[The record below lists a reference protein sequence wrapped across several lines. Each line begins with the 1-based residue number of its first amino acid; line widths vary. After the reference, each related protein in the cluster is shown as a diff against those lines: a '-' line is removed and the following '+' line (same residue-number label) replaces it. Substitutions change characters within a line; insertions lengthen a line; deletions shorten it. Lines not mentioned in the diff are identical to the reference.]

1 MDFKIIDMHMHVGHS
16 ADYVVYDA
24 TVEAQIRQMDALGI
38 ELGLH
43 LGREGLRD
51 EYAKGI
57 ESCRRIHRE
66 SNGRIFSCF
75 NFGPLH
81 PDVAVEEMRK
91 NYPDPVFRGLK
102 IHPSGSFVDADDD
115 RYEAAWKV
123 ARELKIPIIAH
134 TWAISSYHP
143 SQKSAFAGKFERF
156 ISAYPDV
163 PFVFAHSGGRWGGL
177 QAAAKIGREYPH
189 TYFDMA
195 GDIWGMDVAEYM
207 VSNVGADRLMY
218 GSDCAMIEQRPM
230 LGVFYGSSLSLADK
244 QKILRE
250 NALKLFFPDKA

>member
-1 MDFKIIDMHMHVGHS
+1 MDFKIIDMHMHVGS
-16 ADYVVYDA
+16 STDYMVYDP
-24 TVEAQIRQMDALGI
+24 TVKAQIAQMDCLDI
-38 ELGLH
+38 EYGLH

-51 EYAKGI
+51 EYEKGI
-57 ESCRRIHRE
+57 ESSRRIYAE
-66 SNGRIFSCF
+66 SDGRIFSCF

-81 PDVAVEEMRK
+81 PDTAIEAMRK
-91 NYPDPVFRGLK
+91 NYPDPIFRGLK
-102 IHPSGSFVDADDD
+102 IHPSGTFVDADDD
-115 RYEAAWKV
+115 RYEAAWKI

-177 QAAAKIGREYPH
+177 QAAAKIGR
-189 TYFDMA
+189 TYANTWFDMA

-207 VSNVGADRLMY
+207 VDNVGPDRLMY

-230 LGVFYGSSLSLADK
+230 IGVFLGASLPVAVK
-244 QKILRE
+244 QKIFRE
-250 NALKLFFPDKA
+250 NALALFFPDKA